1 MDLVLDIK
9 TLREK
14 CNLIRKRDKKI
25 AFVPTMGGI
34 HRGHLSLVEKAGL
47 IGDISIVSIFV
58 NPMQFGPKEDF
69 EIYPS
74 KDDKDISLLDSNNVN
89 ILYLPSKGLIYPNG
103 FQTRVSVCNLEKKL
117 CGEFRTTHFEG
128 VATVVSK
135 LLLQIMPDYAIFGE
149 KDYQQLVIIKQLVSD
164 LNIPTN
170 VVGCPIV
177 REKDGLAMSSRNIF
191 LNDKERDIAPNLYY
205 QLQEIVEAVKKGDE
219 VNSVCKKAEVALKK
233 NGFTSVDYIRV
244 CDSINLEQLN
254 TINNQARVFGAARI
268 NGVRLID
275 NLSI

>member
-1 MDLVLDIK
+1 MDLVSDIK
-9 TLREK
+9 ILREK
-14 CNLIRKRDKKI
+14 CNLIRKQDKKI
-25 AFVPTMGGI
+25 AFVPTMGSL
-34 HRGHLSLVEKAGL
+34 HRGHLSLVEKAAL
-47 IGDISIVSIFV
+47 IGDVSIVSIFV
-58 NPMQFGPKEDF
+58 NPIQFGPTEDF
-69 EIYPS
+69 EIYPRQ
-74 KDDKDISLLDSNNVN
+74 DDKDISLLDSNNVN

-117 CGEFRTTHFEG
+117 CGEFRPTHFEG

-170 VVGCPIV
+170 VIGCPIV
-177 REKDGLAMSSRNIF
+177 REKDGLAMSSRNIL
-191 LNDKERDIAPNLYY
+191 LNDKERNIAPNLYY
-205 QLQEIVEAVKKGDE
+205 QLQQIVEAVNKGDE
-219 VNSVCKKAEVALKK
+219 VNSVCKSAVVTLKK
-233 NGFTSVDYIRV
+233 IGFTSVDYIKV

-254 TINNQARVFGAARI
+254 AINNQARVFGAASI
-268 NGVRLID
+268 NGTRLID

>member
-1 MDLVLDIK
+1 MDLVSDIK
-9 TLREK
+9 ILREK
-14 CNLIRKRDKKI
+14 CNLIRKQDKKI
-25 AFVPTMGGI
+25 AFVPTMGSL
-34 HRGHLSLVEKAGL
+34 HRGHLSLVEKAAL
-47 IGDISIVSIFV
+47 IGDVSIVSIFV
-58 NPMQFGPKEDF
+58 NPIQFGPTEDF
-69 EIYPS
+69 EIYPRQ
-74 KDDKDISLLDSNNVN
+74 DDKDISLLDSNNVN

-117 CGEFRTTHFEG
+117 CGEFRPTHFEG

-170 VVGCPIV
+170 VIGCPIV
-177 REKDGLAMSSRNIF
+177 REKDGLAMSSRNIL
-191 LNDKERDIAPNLYY
+191 LNDKERNIAPNLYY
-205 QLQEIVEAVKKGDE
+205 QLQQIVEAVNKGDE
-219 VNSVCKKAEVALKK
+219 VNSVCKSAVVTLKK
-233 NGFTSVDYIRV
+233 IGFTSVDYIKV

-254 TINNQARVFGAARI
+254 AINNKARVFGAASI
-268 NGVRLID
+268 NGTRLID

>member
-1 MDLVLDIK
+1 MDLVSDIK
-9 TLREK
+9 ILREK
-14 CNLIRKRDKKI
+14 CNLIRKQDKKI
-25 AFVPTMGGI
+25 AFVPTMGSL
-34 HRGHLSLVEKAGL
+34 HRGHLSLVEKAAL
-47 IGDISIVSIFV
+47 IGDVSIVSIFV
-58 NPMQFGPKEDF
+58 NPIQFGPTEDF
-69 EIYPS
+69 EIYPRQ
-74 KDDKDISLLDSNNVN
+74 DDKDISLLDSNNVN

-117 CGEFRTTHFEG
+117 CGEFRPTHFEG

-170 VVGCPIV
+170 VIGCPIV
-177 REKDGLAMSSRNIF
+177 REKDGLAMSSRNIL
-191 LNDKERDIAPNLYY
+191 LNDKERNIAPNLYY
-205 QLQEIVEAVKKGDE
+205 QLQRIVEAVNKGDE
-219 VNSVCKKAEVALKK
+219 VNSVCKSAVVTLKK
-233 NGFTSVDYIRV
+233 IGFTSVDYIKV

-254 TINNQARVFGAARI
+254 AINNQARVFGAASI
-268 NGVRLID
+268 NGTRLID